1 MTQANISI
9 MSPAVVKSHFPEQ
22 KWFWSSRTL
31 TKSRGGFPTSAIVSH
46 TNYRMSNKRRACNF
60 RFLKPAHMQI
70 GHSSSSSSK
79 FIRLSKLFSMN
90 ELCKVDSAMHGSNRI
105 SYRHAP
111 CLMQYKNPHPAAYIT
126 PNSSARSLASCT
138 SPRYLS
144 SFHSHSLPFTI
155 CVMAGRSVSAVMV
168 LGFLVVAAF
177 CMTEASASKSMDDL
191 LEAKVKISLLNK
203 CSQDVR
209 LIVGVGKVLDCKKGK
224 LAVLGPVKV
233 KLQAL
238 NLLKLELFVFDKN
251 GKLLKVKGAVNVNL
265 GLLAKLIKGVK
276 ELVLEVVEEVVAGV
290 EGKVIKL
297 LCGKTVLVKLVVKV

>member
-1 MTQANISI
+1 
-9 MSPAVVKSHFPEQ
+9 
-22 KWFWSSRTL
+22 
-31 TKSRGGFPTSAIVSH
+31 
-46 TNYRMSNKRRACNF
+46 
-60 RFLKPAHMQI
+60 
-70 GHSSSSSSK
+70 
-79 FIRLSKLFSMN
+79 
-90 ELCKVDSAMHGSNRI
+90 
-105 SYRHAP
+105 
-111 CLMQYKNPHPAAYIT
+111 
-126 PNSSARSLASCT
+126 
-138 SPRYLS
+138 
-144 SFHSHSLPFTI
+144 
-155 CVMAGRSVSAVMV
+155 MAGRSVSAVMV

-238 NLLKLELFVFDKN
+238 NLLKLELFVFDKK